1 MRSEPLPP
9 AAAPGYLT
17 EALRRHGAL
26 GGGVV
31 GAVEVDTDRDTVVS
45 RILRLRLSY
54 DGAADAAPHS
64 LILKTSLPARADSK
78 WIAGRQEVAFYT
90 NVAAAMPRAPVPRC
104 FDAQWEASTN
114 EWHLLLEDLS
124 ETHVT
129 LGNWPLPP
137 SFEQSRAIVAAWARF
152 HAGWWDDARL
162 GVSIGDWID
171 YGEARVTALADAVER
186 FATMLGYRLAPAR
199 LDTYRRLIDAA
210 PRLYRRHS
218 RHSHMTVVH
227 GDAHVWNLFLPQAE
241 GSDDIRFFDWVR
253 GASALQPATSPT

>member
-1 MRSEPLPP
+1 ML
-9 AAAPGYLT
+9 
-17 EALRRHGAL
+17 
-26 GGGVV
+26 
-31 GAVEVDTDRDTVVS
+31 
-45 RILRLRLSY
+45 
-54 DGAADAAPHS
+54 
-64 LILKTSLPARADSK
+64 
-78 WIAGRQEVAFYT
+78 
-90 NVAAAMPRAPVPRC
+90 
-104 FDAQWEASTN
+104 
-114 EWHLLLEDLS
+114 
-124 ETHVT
+124 
-129 LGNWPLPP
+129 
-137 SFEQSRAIVAAWARF
+137 RAIARF